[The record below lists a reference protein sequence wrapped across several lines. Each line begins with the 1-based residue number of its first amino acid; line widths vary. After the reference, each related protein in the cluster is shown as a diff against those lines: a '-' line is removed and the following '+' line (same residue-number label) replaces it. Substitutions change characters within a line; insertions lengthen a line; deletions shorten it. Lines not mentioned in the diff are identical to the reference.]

1 MKDIKKTVTAIL
13 MGDEKARNSDRYLYI
28 EVCKRYCP
36 EALNMNFEEAFLHAN
51 LPNTETVRRA
61 RQFAQA
67 HHKFLRPSETV
78 QAYRDENENKY
89 RKQFGKIHL

>member
-13 MGDEKARNSDRYLYI
+13 MKDEKARNSDRYLYI
-28 EVCKRYCP
+28 QVCKRYCP
-36 EALNMNFEEAFLHAN
+36 EALSMNFEEAFLHAN

-61 RQFAQA
+61 RQFAQE

-78 QAYRDENENKY
+78 QKFREDNERQYIMEFSK
-89 RKQFGKIHL
+89 